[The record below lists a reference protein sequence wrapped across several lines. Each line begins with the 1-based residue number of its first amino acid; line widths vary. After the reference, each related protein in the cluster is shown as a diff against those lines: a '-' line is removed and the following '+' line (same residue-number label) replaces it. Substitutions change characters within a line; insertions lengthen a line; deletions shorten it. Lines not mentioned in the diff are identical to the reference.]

1 VLKFMIRRA
10 RFEAMAGRLRPG
22 LIDIQRQLLSMKCK
36 ATVNPTFIVL
46 CAFLMPL
53 GQALAQDLEPR
64 RWTPLPSGLNV
75 IGVGYVRTQGDVF
88 FDPVLQI
95 EDAEV
100 DGHTVV
106 LSYVHSFLVGKKLA
120 RFDMLLPW
128 QNMRWTG
135 LLDGAPATASRVG
148 LADPWVRLSVILAGA
163 PASGG
168 SQDHS
173 AKSNTV
179 IGAAIAAQIP
189 LGEYLDD
196 RLLNLGQNRV
206 VIRPQIGVL
215 HTRGKWSYELTG
227 SVFFYGNNDDF
238 FGGSKLEKDPLYA
251 VQAHIIRV
259 FDKPGYWLALS
270 AGYGRGG
277 QATVDGIAKDNSK
290 RLFLSA
296 LAFGVPVR
304 KNQGVKF
311 AYIRQRTNTSND
323 ADTDSLAIAWSVLF

>member
-1 VLKFMIRRA
+1 
-10 RFEAMAGRLRPG
+10 
-22 LIDIQRQLLSMKCK
+22 MKR
-36 ATVNPTFIVL
+36 TVTISSSFIVL
-46 CAFLMPL
+46 CIFLVPL
-53 GQALAQDLEPR
+53 DQALAQDLEPR
-64 RWTPLPSGLNV
+64 RWTPLPPGLNV

-106 LSYVHSFLVGKKLA
+106 LSYVRSFLIGKKLA

-135 LLDGAPATASRVG
+135 LLDGTPATASRVG
-148 LADPWVRLSVILAGA
+148 LADPWVRLSVILVGA
-163 PASGG
+163 PASGNARHQ
-168 SQDHS
+168 SS
-173 AKSNTV
+173 KSNTI
-179 IGAAIAAQIP
+179 IGAAIAARIP

-196 RLLNLGQNRV
+196 KLLNLGQNRV
-206 VIRPQIGVL
+206 IIRPQIGVL

-227 SVFFYGNNDDF
+227 SVFFYGTNDDF

-251 VQAHIIRV
+251 VQGHIIRA
-259 FDKPGYWLALS
+259 FDKPGYWAALS

-277 QATVDGIAKDNSK
+277 EASVDGIASDNSK

-296 LAFGVPVR
+296 LAIGMPVR
-304 KNQGVKF
+304 KNQGIKF